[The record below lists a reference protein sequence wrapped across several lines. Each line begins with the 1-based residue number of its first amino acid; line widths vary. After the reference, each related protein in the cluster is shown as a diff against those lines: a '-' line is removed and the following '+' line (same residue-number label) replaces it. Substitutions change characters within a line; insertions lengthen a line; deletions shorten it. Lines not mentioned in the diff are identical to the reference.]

1 MSSRELPDYVKVNRD
16 QWTKNN
22 AEYTDG
28 RAEHAWSEKRRM
40 LCMWSM
46 TLAGPTA

>member
-1 MSSRELPDYVKVNRD
+1 MLSRSQGSMSPVSTACAARWP
-16 QWTKNN
+16 T
-22 AEYTDG
+22 
-28 RAEHAWSEKRRM
+28 AEHAWSENRRM